1 MDMRKLGIVETH
13 FAELIWQNEP
23 LSSGD
28 LVQLCWKELQWKK
41 PTTYTALRKLCE
53 RGLFRN
59 ENSVV
64 TSCVSREEYYAFQS
78 EQFLEETFNG
88 SLPAFFA
95 AFASRKP
102 LSSVEVEQLQRL
114 INEYKE
120 KNK

>member
-64 TSCVSREEYYAFQS
+64 TSCLSREEYYAFQS

>member
-78 EQFLEETFNG
+78 EQFLEESFNG